1 MGYYERPHIVLNGV
15 SSQSIDGLMVSSLP
29 PIRKPAMRYDSEEI
43 DGRDGD
49 IITELG
55 YEAYDKTV
63 EIGLSGD
70 FDIDKVIEFFTSSG
84 KVTFSSEPDKY
95 YLYQVLGAIDFER
108 LIRYRTAKVSFH
120 VQPYKYSTIERPK
133 AWTFSGKDQSVKVR
147 NSGNTL
153 SRPTITIEGSGS
165 IGLYLNGVGTLA
177 ISMPSSGAIRIDVAE
192 MNAYSGDGLANRFV
206 SGDYG
211 SMALAVG
218 TNTISWV
225 GNVTKISI
233 DNYSRWI

>member
-1 MGYYERPHIVLNGV
+1 MGYYERPYIVLNGV
-15 SSQSIDGLMVSSLP
+15 SSQSIDGLMISSLP
-29 PIRKPAMRYDSEEI
+29 PIRKPAMRYDSDEI

-55 YEAYDKTV
+55 YKAYDKTV

-70 FDIDKVIEFFTSSG
+70 FDIDKVIDFFTSSG

-95 YLYQVLGAIDFER
+95 YLYQVLAAIDFER
-108 LIRYRTAKVSFH
+108 LIRYRTAKVSLH

-147 NSGNTL
+147 NSGNTT
-153 SRPTITIEGSGS
+153 SCPTVTIEGSGS
-165 IGLYLNGVGTLA
+165 IGIYLNGVRVLA

-218 TNTISWV
+218 TNAISWV
-225 GNVTKISI
+225 GNVTKLSI